1 MDNNDRRQRQ
11 ANPTGYTG
19 QQPLIPQ
26 GTPAPYPAV
35 SGSDRFRQQPP
46 LTAQSPTQAPPTA
59 RTGQG
64 YGYAYGGEGAAQ
76 FVGSSI
82 PAGAL
87 QYQPEYGQEQQ
98 PQQQQ
103 RTPQQYSQYASSMMY
118 NVPAQQQ
125 AAPQAPYDSVQ
136 QYQPRQSAAIEVLS
150 TQFGVPQQYY
160 GVPGESGPTS
170 APAAGMAAQNVPAQ
184 YPSLSYT
191 TQSPVGRDPLAPAYA
206 AGMSDPTTAGSH
218 GAYPQGNYAAQT
230 QGASDWDNTYA
241 EYQTQVKRT
250 FECIRDGRLSEGGGC
265 LLRITKWLLG
275 NAEALGLVRDDEP
288 MHGER
293 LKLWEEFNTAW
304 LSILQKQKEMVQE
317 MAEAGQAPRPPQS
330 LMEYDFM
337 ESMGKELVGLCD
349 SMEKH
354 GLVDY
359 QMGVWE
365 EEIVAILT
373 KTLDTMEE
381 QTGAGGQGPAAAVRR
396 R

>member
-1 MDNNDRRQRQ
+1 
-11 ANPTGYTG
+11 
-19 QQPLIPQ
+19 
-26 GTPAPYPAV
+26 
-35 SGSDRFRQQPP
+35 
-46 LTAQSPTQAPPTA
+46 
-59 RTGQG
+59 
-64 YGYAYGGEGAAQ
+64 
-76 FVGSSI
+76 
-82 PAGAL
+82 
-87 QYQPEYGQEQQ
+87 
-98 PQQQQ
+98 
-103 RTPQQYSQYASSMMY
+103 MMY

-125 AAPQAPYDSVQ
+125 AAPQSPYDPVQ

-184 YPSLSYT
+184 YPLSYT
-191 TQSPVGRDPLAPAYA
+191 TQSPVARDPLAPAYA
-206 AGMSDPTTAGSH
+206 AGMSDPTQSGSH
-218 GAYPQGNYAAQT
+218 GAYPQGNYTQT

-250 FECIRDGRLSEGGGC
+250 FECIRDGRLGEGGGC

-275 NAEALGLVRDDEP
+275 NAEALVRDDEP

-304 LSILQKQKEMVQE
+304 LSILQKQKEMVHE
-317 MAEAGQAPRPPQS
+317 IAEAGQAPRPPAS
-330 LMEYDFM
+330 LMEYEFM
-337 ESMGKELVGLCD
+337 ENMGKELVGLCD

-381 QTGAGGQGPAAAVRR
+381 HTGAGGQGPAAAVRR

>member
-1 MDNNDRRQRQ
+1 MTGDNGRQI
-11 ANPTGYTG
+11 
-19 QQPLIPQ
+19 PLA
-26 GTPAPYPAV
+26 TPDNKDSSQERPLSIRPY
-35 SGSDRFRQQPP
+35 G
-46 LTAQSPTQAPPTA
+46 
-59 RTGQG
+59 
-64 YGYAYGGEGAAQ
+64 YGGEGAQ

-82 PAGAL
+82 QTGAL

-103 RTPQQYSQYASSMMY
+103 RTPQQYSQYASNMMY

-125 AAPQAPYDSVQ
+125 AAPQSPYDSVQ

-170 APAAGMAAQNVPAQ
+170 APAAGMAAQNVPSQ
-184 YPSLSYT
+184 YSSLSYT

-206 AGMSDPTTAGSH
+206 AGMSDPTQGGSH
-218 GAYPQGNYAAQT
+218 GAYAQGNYTQT

-250 FECIRDGRLSEGGGC
+250 FECIRDSRLSEGGGC

-275 NAEALGLVRDDEP
+275 NAEALVRDDEP

-330 LMEYDFM
+330 LMEYDFL

-373 KTLDTMEE
+373 KTLDLMEE
-381 QTGAGGQGPAAAVRR
+381 HTGAGGATGQASAGAVRR